1 MRFTYIQTLFIL
13 FLLFFVFLAYENDPN
28 FKTDFK
34 GTFSYYFSPIVLIAI
49 GSVGLTLS
57 IGWLI
62 VNHRQ
67 DRKRLVVSS
76 LIPQQVSVQPTEPE
90 TQKQGTLRRV
100 LSELRPYMLS
110 ILFVFAISLTAIPLA
125 LVSPLPI
132 KIIVDNVLGTRPLP
146 GYLRII
152 TTNPSQ
158 VSAQTLV
165 VIAIGILV
173 VGTVLTNGQQLL
185 NVWATNKVGNRITLE
200 TRARLFRQMQRLS
213 ILYHDTKGVTDST
226 YRVQYD
232 ALWLQLLSVDT
243 LPPLVT
249 SVFTVVGMIL
259 VMLVLDLELALIA
272 MAVAPF
278 MLLFTFVYRQRLRAG
293 WKKVKTSESAAMS
306 GAQESLSASRVVKAF
321 GQEERENEQFFSRY
335 SESARAALKV
345 FVEGGVYNLLM
356 GLVTAVG
363 LAAVLY
369 VGIGHVQLGTLTLG
383 GLLIV
388 NYYLTQIYGPLRD
401 VGKRIIDVQKA
412 FAGMDRF
419 LEILDEE
426 PDVKEAPNALKLAR
440 ANGRVVFE
448 DVSFSYQQGRSVL
461 QNVSFILEPGSC
473 LGVVG
478 PTGSGKTTLSSLI
491 LRFFDPTQGKIT
503 LDRVDLR
510 QYKIADLR
518 NQFAVVLQDTVLFS
532 TTIAENIR
540 FAKPKASMNDIV
552 TAAKAAHVHE
562 FITSLP
568 DGYDTLVGERGMKLS
583 GGERQRV
590 SIARAFLK
598 DAPILILDEPT
609 SALDINTETAIL
621 DSMQDLMRGRT
632 TLMITHRPSTLR
644 NCDTIVTLENGRI
657 GGMTLMFP
665 NPWRA

>member
-1 MRFTYIQTLFIL
+1 MTSPFLDSALIFSVAFVATLALGRVVFWISDRRRRGLLQTLQSSSKI
-13 FLLFFVFLAYENDPN
+13 PN
-28 FKTDFK
+28 VEQKSTPY
-34 GTFSYYFSPIVLIAI
+34 GEGNVRRSP
-49 GSVGLTLS
+49 GM
-57 IGWLI
+57 
-62 VNHRQ
+62 
-67 DRKRLVVSS
+67 
-76 LIPQQVSVQPTEPE
+76 
-90 TQKQGTLRRV
+90 LRRL

-132 KIIVDNVLGTRPLP
+132 KLIVDNVIGTRPLP
-146 GYLRII
+146 AYLRII
-152 TTNPSQ
+152 TIDSSQ
-158 VSAQTLV
+158 VSAQSLV

-232 ALWLQLLSVDT
+232 ALWLQLLTVDT

-369 VGIGHVQLGTLTLG
+369 VGIGHVQSGSGTLTLG

-401 VGKRIIDVQKA
+401 VGRRIIDVQKA

-461 QNVSFILEPGSC
+461 QNVSFVLEPGSC

-478 PTGSGKTTLSSLI
+478 PTGSGKTTLSSLT

-518 NQFAVVLQDTVLFS
+518 NQFGVVLQDTVLFS

-540 FAKPKASMNDIV
+540 FAKPKASMNEIV

-632 TLMITHRPSTLR
+632 TLMIAHRPSTLR
-644 NCDTIVTLENGRI
+644 NCDTIVTLKNGRI
-657 GGMTLMFP
+657 GGMTTNVPEALEGMKVG
-665 NPWRA
+665 NA

>member
-1 MRFTYIQTLFIL
+1 MTSPFLDDVLIFSVVFVATLALGRFVVWSSDRRRRGTLQTLQSSSII
-13 FLLFFVFLAYENDPN
+13 PN
-28 FKTDFK
+28 REQKSIPY
-34 GTFSYYFSPIVLIAI
+34 GEGNVRRSP
-49 GSVGLTLS
+49 
-57 IGWLI
+57 
-62 VNHRQ
+62 RM
-67 DRKRLVVSS
+67 
-76 LIPQQVSVQPTEPE
+76 
-90 TQKQGTLRRV
+90 LRRL

-132 KIIVDNVLGTRPLP
+132 KLIVDNVLGTRPLP

-152 TTNPSQ
+152 TTNQSE
-158 VSAQTLV
+158 VSAQALV

-173 VGTVLTNGQQLL
+173 VGTVLSNGQQ
-185 NVWATNKVGNRITLE
+185 
-200 TRARLFRQMQRLS
+200 
-213 ILYHDTKGVTDST
+213 
-226 YRVQYD
+226 
-232 ALWLQLLSVDT
+232 
-243 LPPLVT
+243 
-249 SVFTVVGMIL
+249 
-259 VMLVLDLELALIA
+259 
-272 MAVAPF
+272 
-278 MLLFTFVYRQRLRAG
+278 LFTFVYRQRLRAG

-369 VGIGHVQLGTLTLG
+369 VGIGHVRLGTLTLG

-461 QNVSFILEPGSC
+461 QNVSFVLEPGSC

-665 NPWRA
+665 NPWRT

>member
-1 MRFTYIQTLFIL
+1 
-13 FLLFFVFLAYENDPN
+13 VFLAYENDPN

-110 ILFVFAISLTAIPLA
+110 ILFVFAISLTAIPLD

-158 VSAQTLV
+158 VAAQTLV

-232 ALWLQLLSVDT
+232 ALWLQNLTVDT

-259 VMLVLDLELALIA
+259 VMLVLDSELALIA

-278 MLLFTFVYRQRLRAG
+278 MLLFTLVYRKRLRAG

-321 GQEERENEQFFSRY
+321 GQEEQENEQFFSRY

-345 FVEGGVYNLLM
+345 LVEGGVYNLLM

-369 VGIGHVQLGTLTLG
+369 VGIGHVRTGPLTLG

-388 NYYLTQIYGPLRD
+388 NYYLAQIYGPLRD

-419 LEILDEE
+419 LEILHEE
-426 PDVKEAPNALKLAR
+426 PDVKEAPNALQLAR

-448 DVSFSYQQGRSVL
+448 DVSFSYQQEHSVL
-461 QNVSFILEPGSC
+461 QNV
-473 LGVVG
+473 
-478 PTGSGKTTLSSLI
+478 
-491 LRFFDPTQGKIT
+491 
-503 LDRVDLR
+503 
-510 QYKIADLR
+510 
-518 NQFAVVLQDTVLFS
+518 
-532 TTIAENIR
+532 
-540 FAKPKASMNDIV
+540 
-552 TAAKAAHVHE
+552 
-562 FITSLP
+562 
-568 DGYDTLVGERGMKLS
+568 
-583 GGERQRV
+583 
-590 SIARAFLK
+590 
-598 DAPILILDEPT
+598 
-609 SALDINTETAIL
+609 
-621 DSMQDLMRGRT
+621 
-632 TLMITHRPSTLR
+632 
-644 NCDTIVTLENGRI
+644 
-657 GGMTLMFP
+657 
-665 NPWRA
+665 

>member
-1 MRFTYIQTLFIL
+1 MTSPFLDDALIFSVVFVATLALGRVVVWISDRRRRGLLQTLQSRPIM
-13 FLLFFVFLAYENDPN
+13 PN
-28 FKTDFK
+28 REQKSTPY
-34 GTFSYYFSPIVLIAI
+34 GEGNVRRSP
-49 GSVGLTLS
+49 GM
-57 IGWLI
+57 
-62 VNHRQ
+62 
-67 DRKRLVVSS
+67 
-76 LIPQQVSVQPTEPE
+76 
-90 TQKQGTLRRV
+90 LRRL

-110 ILFVFAISLTAIPLA
+110 ILSVFAISLTAIPLA

-132 KIIVDNVLGTRPLP
+132 KIMVDNVIGTQPLP

-158 VSAQTLV
+158 VSAQALV

-232 ALWLQLLSVDT
+232 ALWLQLLAVDT
-243 LPPLVT
+243 LPTLVT

-259 VMLVLDLELALIA
+259 VMLVLDWELALIA
-272 MAVAPF
+272 LAVAPF

-369 VGIGHVQLGTLTLG
+369 VGIGHVQSGTLTLG

-388 NYYLTQIYGPLRD
+388 NYYLTQIYGPLRA

-448 DVSFSYQQGRSVL
+448 DVSFSYQPGHSVL
-461 QNVSFILEPGSC
+461 QNVSFVLEPGSC

-510 QYKIADLR
+510 QYKVADLR

-568 DGYDTLVGERGMKLS
+568 DGYDTLVGERGMRLS

-621 DSMQDLMRGRT
+621 DSMQDLMRGRA
-632 TLMITHRPSTLR
+632 TLMIAHRPSTLR

-657 GGMTLMFP
+657 GGTTLMFP
-665 NPWRA
+665 NPRRP

>member
-1 MRFTYIQTLFIL
+1 MTSPILDDALIFSVVFVATLALGRVVVWISDRRRGGLLQTLQSSSTM
-13 FLLFFVFLAYENDPN
+13 PN
-28 FKTDFK
+28 RAQKSTPY
-34 GTFSYYFSPIVLIAI
+34 GEGNVRRSP
-49 GSVGLTLS
+49 GM
-57 IGWLI
+57 
-62 VNHRQ
+62 
-67 DRKRLVVSS
+67 
-76 LIPQQVSVQPTEPE
+76 
-90 TQKQGTLRRV
+90 LRRL

-110 ILFVFAISLTAIPLA
+110 ILSVFAISLTAIPLA
-125 LVSPLPI
+125 LVRPLPI
-132 KIIVDNVLGTRPLP
+132 KLIVDNVLGTQPLP

-158 VSAQTLV
+158 VSAQALV

-369 VGIGHVQLGTLTLG
+369 VGIGHVQSGTGTLTLG

-401 VGKRIIDVQKA
+401 VGRRIIDVQKA

-426 PDVKEAPNALKLAR
+426 PDVKEAPNALQLTR

-448 DVSFSYQQGRSVL
+448 DVSFSYQQEHSVL
-461 QNVSFILEPGSC
+461 QNVSFVLEPGSC

-503 LDRVDLR
+503 LDRIDLR
-510 QYKIADLR
+510 QYKVADLR

-568 DGYDTLVGERGMKLS
+568 DGYDTPVGERGMKLS

-621 DSMQDLMRGRT
+621 DSMQDLMR
-632 TLMITHRPSTLR
+632 
-644 NCDTIVTLENGRI
+644 
-657 GGMTLMFP
+657 
-665 NPWRA
+665 

>member
-1 MRFTYIQTLFIL
+1 MTSPFLDDALIFSVAFVATLALGRVVVWISDRRRRGPLQTLQSSSII
-13 FLLFFVFLAYENDPN
+13 PN
-28 FKTDFK
+28 REQKSIPY
-34 GTFSYYFSPIVLIAI
+34 GEGNVRRSP
-49 GSVGLTLS
+49 
-57 IGWLI
+57 
-62 VNHRQ
+62 RM
-67 DRKRLVVSS
+67 
-76 LIPQQVSVQPTEPE
+76 
-90 TQKQGTLRRV
+90 LRRL

-132 KIIVDNVLGTRPLP
+132 KIIVDNVIGTRPLP

-152 TTNPSQ
+152 TTDSSQ
-158 VSAQTLV
+158 VSAQALV

-369 VGIGHVQLGTLTLG
+369 VGIGHVRLGTLTLG
-383 GLLIV
+383 GLLIG
-388 NYYLTQIYGPLRD
+388 NYYLTEIDGPLRN
-401 VGKRIIDVQKA
+401 VGKRILDVQKA

-461 QNVSFILEPGSC
+461 QNVSFVLEPGSC

-632 TLMITHRPSTLR
+632 TLMIAHRPSTLR
-644 NCDTIVTLENGRI
+644 KIGRASC
-657 GGMTLMFP
+657 
-665 NPWRA
+665 RERV

>member
-1 MRFTYIQTLFIL
+1 MTGPSLDDALIFSVVFVATLALGRVVVWISDRRRRG
-13 FLLFFVFLAYENDPN
+13 LLQSLQSSSIMPN
-28 FKTDFK
+28 REQKSTPY
-34 GTFSYYFSPIVLIAI
+34 GEGNVRRSP
-49 GSVGLTLS
+49 GM
-57 IGWLI
+57 
-62 VNHRQ
+62 
-67 DRKRLVVSS
+67 
-76 LIPQQVSVQPTEPE
+76 
-90 TQKQGTLRRV
+90 LRRL

-132 KIIVDNVLGTRPLP
+132 KLIVDNVIGTRPLP

-152 TTNPSQ
+152 TTDSSQ
-158 VSAQTLV
+158 VSAQALV

-356 GLVTAVG
+356 GLVTALG

-369 VGIGHVQLGTLTLG
+369 VGIGHVQSGTLTLG
-383 GLLIV
+383 GLFIV

-419 LEILDEE
+419 LQILDEE
-426 PDVKEAPNALKLAR
+426 PDVKEAPNALQLAR

-448 DVSFSYQQGRSVL
+448 DVSFSYQQGHSVL
-461 QNVSFILEPGSC
+461 QNVSFVLEPGSC

-503 LDRVDLR
+503 LFFSSRRRHTRLQGDWSSDVCSSDLGR
-510 QYKIADLR
+510 GTR
-518 NQFAVVLQDTVLFS
+518 
-532 TTIAENIR
+532 E
-540 FAKPKASMNDIV
+540 
-552 TAAKAAHVHE
+552 
-562 FITSLP
+562 
-568 DGYDTLVGERGMKLS
+568 ERGPR
-583 GGERQRV
+583 GGGRRVCARPFGRRRRRDFRRDRRRALRRPHHDRRRLPGSPGQVEQIGRASCRERV
-590 SIARAFLK
+590 
-598 DAPILILDEPT
+598 
-609 SALDINTETAIL
+609 
-621 DSMQDLMRGRT
+621 
-632 TLMITHRPSTLR
+632 
-644 NCDTIVTLENGRI
+644 
-657 GGMTLMFP
+657 
-665 NPWRA
+665 

>member
-1 MRFTYIQTLFIL
+1 MTSPFLDDALIFSVVFVATLALGRVVVWISDRRRRGPLQTLQSSSII
-13 FLLFFVFLAYENDPN
+13 PN
-28 FKTDFK
+28 REQKSTPY
-34 GTFSYYFSPIVLIAI
+34 GEGNVRRSP
-49 GSVGLTLS
+49 GM
-57 IGWLI
+57 
-62 VNHRQ
+62 
-67 DRKRLVVSS
+67 
-76 LIPQQVSVQPTEPE
+76 
-90 TQKQGTLRRV
+90 LRRL
-100 LSELRPYMLS
+100 LSELRPYILS

-132 KIIVDNVLGTRPLP
+132 KIIVDNVIGTRPLP

-152 TTNPSQ
+152 TTNSSQ
-158 VSAQTLV
+158 VSAQALV

-369 VGIGHVQLGTLTLG
+369 VGIGHVRSGSGTLTLG

-461 QNVSFILEPGSC
+461 QNVSFVLEAGSC

-632 TLMITHRPSTLR
+632 TLMIAHRPSTLR
-644 NCDTIVTLENGRI
+644 NCDRIVTLENGRT
-657 GGMTLMFP
+657 GGTTLMIS

>member
-1 MRFTYIQTLFIL
+1 MTSPFLDSALIFSVAFVATLALGRVVFWISDRRRRGPLQTLQSSSEI
-13 FLLFFVFLAYENDPN
+13 PN
-28 FKTDFK
+28 GEQKSTPY
-34 GTFSYYFSPIVLIAI
+34 GEGNVSRSP
-49 GSVGLTLS
+49 GM
-57 IGWLI
+57 
-62 VNHRQ
+62 
-67 DRKRLVVSS
+67 
-76 LIPQQVSVQPTEPE
+76 
-90 TQKQGTLRRV
+90 LRRL

-132 KIIVDNVLGTRPLP
+132 KIIVDNVLGARPLP

-152 TTNPSQ
+152 TTDPSQ
-158 VSAQTLV
+158 VSAQALV

-232 ALWLQLLSVDT
+232 ALWLQLLAVDT
-243 LPPLVT
+243 LPTLVT

-259 VMLVLDLELALIA
+259 VMLVLDWELALIA
-272 MAVAPF
+272 LAVAPF

-369 VGIGHVQLGTLTLG
+369 VGIGHVQSGTGTLTLG

-401 VGKRIIDVQKA
+401 VGRRIIDVQKA

-426 PDVKEAPNALKLAR
+426 PDVKEAPNALQLTR

-448 DVSFSYQQGRSVL
+448 DVSFSYQQEHSVL
-461 QNVSFILEPGSC
+461 QNVSFVLEPGSC

-478 PTGSGKTTLSSLI
+478 PTGSGKTTLSSLT

-503 LDRVDLR
+503 LDGVDLR
-510 QYKIADLR
+510 QYKVADLR

-540 FAKPKASMNDIV
+540 FAKPKASMNEIV

-598 DAPILILDEPT
+598 DAQILILDEPT

-632 TLMITHRPSTLR
+632 TLMIAHRPSTLR
-644 NCDTIVTLENGRI
+644 NCDTIVTLKNGRI
-657 GGMTLMFP
+657 GGMTTNVPEALEGMKVG
-665 NPWRA
+665 NA